1 MVNMMLFITDH
12 EMAVCKQM
20 PRYYKLTNRI
30 AELNKP

>member
-20 PRYYKLTNRI
+20 SRYYTNRI